1 LAEQQEL
8 SYNLEMAVDIVAQI
22 RKFVEP
28 KSVAI
33 IGTSRVP
40 MMVGNS
46 ALDVLP
52 NLISYG
58 YRGKIYPIHPQVSE
72 IQGLKAYATVA
83 EVPEN
88 IDLAVI
94 NLPRDLIPGIVKEC
108 VNKSIKAIIIL
119 AQGFA
124 DADDDEGKQLQREI
138 DDAARGTGTRIL
150 GPNTLGTANAYINF
164 SSAFAETQMEKIP
177 VGFMCQTGV
186 FFLSLAG
193 LKLVGKVIDLGNG
206 SDIHF
211 SDGLQFFE
219 QDAETRVIGLHIEG
233 IRDAARFLEVA
244 HRVARKKPIVALKT
258 GRSERAAQAVQSHT
272 GSLVGKEEI
281 WDAALKQAGVVRVE
295 DIEELG
301 DTIRAFYTL
310 PPMKGRRVGIVSYT
324 GGFGVMGIDACQ
336 KFGLEAAK
344 FSSVTTD
351 RLSVLYPSWQRVGN
365 PADIAPAI
373 MVTKKASQF
382 EALEITVK
390 AIIDDPAVD
399 TVLCILGA
407 FDLSYGI
414 AYYQVA
420 EKAGMAHPDKP
431 LVFYFYGPFG
441 AEAMGVFGAKSKTMA
456 FPSPERAIRALGHLA
471 DYSEFRTAYEKLPL

>member
-1 LAEQQEL
+1 
-8 SYNLEMAVDIVAQI
+8 MAVDIVAQI

-40 MMVGNS
+40 MVWGS
-46 ALDVLP
+46 SPIDVLP
-52 NLISYG
+52 NLIGYG
-58 YRGKIYPIHPQVSE
+58 YRGKIYPIHPHVSE

-94 NLPRDLIPGIVKEC
+94 NLPRDIIPGIVEEC
-108 VNKSIKAIIIL
+108 VNKNVEAIIIL

-124 DADDDEGKQLQREI
+124 DADDDEGKQLQKEI
-138 DDAARGTGTRIL
+138 DDFTRGTGTRIL
-150 GPNTLGTANAYINF
+150 GPNTLGTANAYVNF
-164 SSAFAETQMEKIP
+164 SSAFAETHMEKIP

-186 FFLSLAG
+186 FFMSLAG
-193 LKLVGKVIDLGNG
+193 LKLMGKAIDLGNG

-211 SDGLQFFE
+211 SDGLEFFE
-219 QDAETRVIGLHIEG
+219 QDADTRVIGLHIEG

-258 GRSERAAQAVQSHT
+258 GRSERAAQAAQSHT
-272 GSLVGKEEI
+272 GSLVGKEAI
-281 WDAALKQAGVVRVE
+281 WDAALKQAGVIRVE

-301 DTIRAFYTL
+301 DTIRAFYKL
-310 PPMKGRRVGIVSYT
+310 PPTRGRRVGIVSYT

-336 KFGLEAAK
+336 KFGLEVAK

-351 RLSVLYPSWQRVGN
+351 RLGALYPSWQRVGN

-373 MVTKKASQF
+373 MVTKKASLF
-382 EALEITVK
+382 EALEITVE
-390 AIIDDPAVD
+390 AELDDPGVD
-399 TVLCILGA
+399 AVLCILGVV
-407 FDLSYGI
+407 DLSQGI
-414 AYYQVA
+414 AYREVA
-420 EKAGMAHPDKP
+420 EKAAITHPDKP
-431 LVFYFYGPFG
+431 LVFYFYGSSA
-441 AEAMGVFGAKSKTMA
+441 AEVRGVLEAKGKSMA